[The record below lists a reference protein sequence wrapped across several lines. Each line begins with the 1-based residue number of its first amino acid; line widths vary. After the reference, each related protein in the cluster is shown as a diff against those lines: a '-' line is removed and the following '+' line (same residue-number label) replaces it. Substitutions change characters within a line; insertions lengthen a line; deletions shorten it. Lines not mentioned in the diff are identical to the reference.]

1 MITIGASRQLG
12 ATAASR
18 RRRAALAV
26 GGGMGGLDRIQKK
39 SDGQPRAVI
48 GLIVQFGLRT
58 RPRPDDGLV
67 GCSGG
72 LYDHVPRWLVSRLDS
87 AIVIPKGKQMQDLQ
101 ELNLLIDKAK
111 SIAGSDY
118 ALAKLLEVTP
128 QTVSNWRYGRKPCP
142 AADVAL
148 MAGIA
153 GLDATAWL
161 VRATLAK
168 HEGTTKGDQLYKAL
182 GKALRVN
189 GAALASSG
197 LSALVICSVIERVK
211 HSTMY
216 IM

>member
-1 MITIGASRQLG
+1 MITIGATRQ
-12 ATAASR
+12 
-18 RRRAALAV
+18 RRARPGRAPLSGR
-26 GGGMGGLDRIQKK
+26 GGRGFLDGIEEK
-39 SDGQPRAVI
+39 SNRQPRAVI
-48 GLIVQFGLRT
+48 ALNVQFDVLTCPG
-58 RPRPDDGLV
+58 PENGLV
-67 GCSGG
+67 GLSGG

-128 QTVSNWRYGRKPCP
+128 QTVSNWRHGRKPCP

-148 MAGIA
+148 LAGIA

-182 GKALRVN
+182 GKALRVT
-189 GAALASSG
+189 GAALASNG
-197 LSALVICSVIERVK
+197 LGALAICSLVEQIA

-216 IM
+216 IMYS